1 MFFSGGLVDG
11 LEDIE
16 LASISQEVMGRF
28 YNTERRRSSPI
39 SAVVFA
45 ANHQ

>member
-1 MFFSGGLVDG
+1 VFFSGGLVDG

-16 LASISQEVMGRF
+16 LASISQKVMGRF
-28 YNTERRRSSPI
+28 YNTERRSSPI